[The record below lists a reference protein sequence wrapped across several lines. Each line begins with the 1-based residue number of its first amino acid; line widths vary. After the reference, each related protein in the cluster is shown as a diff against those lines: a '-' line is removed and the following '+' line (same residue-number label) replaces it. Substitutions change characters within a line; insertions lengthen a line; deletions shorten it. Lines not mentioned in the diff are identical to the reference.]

1 MPWKLRASSP
11 ATTKTPHEPL
21 AAPWGHPLRV
31 QCLQPGP
38 GSCLGTLSSLTEVAK
53 HSSERPN
60 HAAGSLP
67 GGCLGLEMRG
77 MSQRLETSSRQ
88 AGRAPAAKRPEHH
101 LVCHSSLYPHAH
113 PYKALFFPK
122 HLLLPRQGTGCRS
135 APAPRAAVTTSP
147 RAVGQ
152 GSGRAVPPG
161 TFPTT
166 STAQC
171 CSHLYW
177 GTSGPRHR

>member
-1 MPWKLRASSP
+1 MPSKLRASSP
-11 ATTKTPHEPL
+11 ATTKTPHEPP
-21 AAPWGHPLRV
+21 AAPWWHPLQV

-53 HSSERPN
+53 HSSERPQS
-60 HAAGSLP
+60 HSRLP
-67 GGCLGLEMRG
+67 AMG
-77 MSQRLETSSRQ
+77 MSQGLETRSRE
-88 AGRAPAAKRPEHH
+88 AGRAPRVPSQVLPAAKHPEHH
-101 LVCHSSLYPHAH
+101 LVCHSSLYPPDH
-113 PYKALFFPK
+113 PHKALCFPK
-122 HLLLPRQGTGCRS
+122 HLLLPRQGAGCRS
-135 APAPRAAVTTSP
+135 APAPRAAVTMSP